1 MPPESLCGR
10 KSGGFTL
17 TGSAGSLWADR
28 VILTAGGAAAP
39 KLGGTKSGYQ
49 LAKTLG
55 HKCTRLHPS
64 LVQLNTDPTWP
75 KSLKGVRADAVVKL
89 LMGQELAAE
98 EAGQVQFTDYGVSG
112 PVIFQLSRLAVTAD
126 VPVLLSLD
134 LLPHV
139 SQEELVE
146 LLAQRQMLCP
156 GLTLENLL
164 TGMLHNR
171 LGRTVIRYGGRKL
184 GDAVMDLTRKNL
196 TAIAKN
202 IKDFRLPVTGDQG
215 LEHAQVTAGGLD
227 TSQFDP
233 ETLESRRCSGLYAA
247 GEVLDVDG
255 DCGGFN
261 LQWAWSS
268 GHLAGLLQHR

>member
-1 MPPESLCGR
+1 M
-10 KSGGFTL
+10 
-17 TGSAGSLWADR
+17 
-28 VILTAGGAAAP
+28 
-39 KLGGTKSGYQ
+39 
-49 LAKTLG
+49 
-55 HKCTRLHPS
+55 
-64 LVQLNTDPTWP
+64 QLNTDPTWP
-75 KSLKGVRADAVVKL
+75 RSLKGVRADAVVKL
-89 LMGQELAAE
+89 LMGQELVAE

-126 VPVLLSLD
+126 APVLLSLD

-156 GLTLENLL
+156 ELTLENLL

-202 IKDFRLPVTGDQG
+202 VKDFRLPGDWRSRTGARPGHRRWAGHGTVCPGDLG
-215 LEHAQVTAGGLD
+215 EPPGARVSTPPEKCWTWTGTAADLTCNGPGPAGIWLGC
-227 TSQFDP
+227 
-233 ETLESRRCSGLYAA
+233 CSTDKRKTRSLI
-247 GEVLDVDG
+247 
-255 DCGGFN
+255 DCVFFLRLN
-261 LQWAWSS
+261 VIRP
-268 GHLAGLLQHR
+268 HRHSLRSC